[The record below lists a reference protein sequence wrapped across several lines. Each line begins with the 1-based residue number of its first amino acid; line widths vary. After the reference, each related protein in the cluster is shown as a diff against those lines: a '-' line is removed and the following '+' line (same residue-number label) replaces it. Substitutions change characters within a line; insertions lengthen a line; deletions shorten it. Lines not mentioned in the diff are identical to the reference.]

1 MNSFLISWAII
12 EFSVGDWTF
21 EWLKSCA
28 HARLLLNVSVS
39 LYKLRKCVFV
49 LQVLSK
55 TSASMFFTSCIIV
68 LAVDGRSAAQQL
80 YLLIRSNKEHSP
92 NASRFRKLVPYY
104 MCVKVAFNDVCIVSR
119 KLWAWLRQRCLPT
132 LVFGFIIYT
141 CKQTPQIVD
150 QYVFFNIGCAFQAKD
165 SFIYSVS
172 KMCLFFFLI
181 TIECRNIKINVQ
193 VVQQPVSD
201 NRSNRSSATSGS
213 CNTVPDALADPW
225 PKSKTN

>member
-1 MNSFLISWAII
+1 
-12 EFSVGDWTF
+12 
-21 EWLKSCA
+21 
-28 HARLLLNVSVS
+28 VSVS

-55 TSASMFFTSCIIV
+55 TSASMFFTSLIIV

-80 YLLIRSNKEHSP
+80 YLLVTASKTMDAGPRS
-92 NASRFRKLVPYY
+92 RTLVA
-104 MCVKVAFNDVCIVSR
+104 AFSDVCGVIR

-141 CKQTPQIVD
+141 CKQTPQVVD

-181 TIECRNIKINVQ
+181 TIECRNIKASRTRIL
-193 VVQQPVSD
+193 S
-201 NRSNRSSATSGS
+201 
-213 CNTVPDALADPW
+213 
-225 PKSKTN
+225 